1 MRNEFVV
8 GVDLGSSYVRAAL
21 GKQNAEGTI
30 EIVSIAQV
38 PTSGHVSKGEIININ
53 KTAQAI
59 SEALRTVTSSVSGK
73 VQDLSYVSNITGSHI
88 KVHPFT
94 IQQVRENPRNPVSEK
109 EIYDLT
115 QRAKKSIYENNHCV
129 LHTLTLGFKVDQSKE
144 TLEPIGMVGT
154 MLNGDYLFVT
164 ADEEKL
170 DTLKQTIKASD
181 LSSINEGMT
190 FFSQLATG
198 QSVLSDE
205 EKNAGVVL
213 VDMGSGTTEISVYQ
227 NNRLRHSKVLP
238 WGGDLITEDISIG
251 LNISLEHAESL
262 KTKYGS
268 SLSKEIDVK
277 EIVLIPGIAGRK
289 PTPISAKNL
298 AIIIEERIRE
308 LSAAIWVEIT
318 KIADPESLKAGI
330 VIVGGGAQ
338 LPDISETIQKNT
350 GIETRIGE
358 PNERAQSIQLEE
370 EMNTPEFASAIGL
383 INIFYQQIE
392 IPTELEIEETE
403 ISEERL
409 VYQSPTK
416 EPAKPKEPK
425 VNFKKFLDRVVEV
438 VMGNDEDVSKE
449 W

>member
-1 MRNEFVV
+1 
-8 GVDLGSSYVRAAL
+8 
-21 GKQNAEGTI
+21 
-30 EIVSIAQV
+30 
-38 PTSGHVSKGEIININ
+38 
-53 KTAQAI
+53 
-59 SEALRTVTSSVSGK
+59 
-73 VQDLSYVSNITGSHI
+73 
-88 KVHPFT
+88 
-94 IQQVRENPRNPVSEK
+94 
-109 EIYDLT
+109 
-115 QRAKKSIYENNHCV
+115 
-129 LHTLTLGFKVDQSKE
+129 
-144 TLEPIGMVGT
+144 
-154 MLNGDYLFVT
+154 
-164 ADEEKL
+164 
-170 DTLKQTIKASD
+170 
-181 LSSINEGMT
+181 
-190 FFSQLATG
+190 
-198 QSVLSDE
+198 
-205 EKNAGVVL
+205 
-213 VDMGSGTTEISVYQ
+213 
-227 NNRLRHSKVLP
+227 VLP

-308 LSAAIWVEIT
+308 LSAAIWVEIA

-438 VMGNDEDVSKE
+438 VMGNDDDVSKE